1 MIFRQS
7 YYIIFEARWQG
18 AYFLRLKCGLSTSY
32 PHSIHNRQPKST
44 GANERK
50 MINMATAKKL
60 PSGSWRCLVYSHS
73 EPVYLKDGK
82 PALDKNGK
90 QKQKRIYES
99 FTCDDPSKAGKR
111 QAEKEAAAFAADKST
126 ISRPKDLTLGE
137 AIDKYCELKSNVLS
151 PSTIREYRRM
161 RKNYYRDLA
170 DMKLRK
176 LSSELVQHWVN
187 KFAAKHS
194 PKTTRN
200 AYGLLSAVME
210 MYAPGIQ
217 LDITLPQKVKPDLYV
232 PTDSDIRAILD
243 HFSANDKDMEIAVY
257 MAAFGTMRRSEI
269 CALTTADV
277 SGNTVR
283 INKAMVDAGKT
294 EWVMKTTKTVS
305 SARTVEMPEY
315 IIKKLPDKGKLVN
328 LNPDQVTR
336 RFERALT
343 KLNVPHFRFHDLR
356 HYAASVMHAIGV
368 PDQYIMARGG
378 WSSDGTLKRIYRGT
392 MEDYNTIFTGKI
404 IDHFETMQHEMQHN
418 KKKAL

>member
-1 MIFRQS
+1 
-7 YYIIFEARWQG
+7 
-18 AYFLRLKCGLSTSY
+18 
-32 PHSIHNRQPKST
+32 
-44 GANERK
+44 
-50 MINMATAKKL
+50 MATAKKL

-82 PALDKNGK
+82 PALDKSGK

-126 ISRPKDLTLGE
+126 ISRPKDFTLGE

-161 RKNYYRDLA
+161 RKNYYGDLA

-176 LSSELVQHWVN
+176 LSSEFVQHWVN

-217 LDITLPQKVKPDLYV
+217 LEVTLPQKIKPDLYV

-243 HFSANDKDMEIAVY
+243 YFSANDKDMEIAVY

-269 CALTTADV
+269 CALTSADV
-277 SGNTVR
+277 SGNTIR
-283 INKAMVDAGKT
+283 INKATVDAGNT
-294 EWVMKTTKTVS
+294 EWVTKTTKTVS

-315 IIKKLPDKGKLVN
+315 IIKKLPDKGKLVD

-343 KLNVPHFRFHDLR
+343 RLNVPHFRFHDLR